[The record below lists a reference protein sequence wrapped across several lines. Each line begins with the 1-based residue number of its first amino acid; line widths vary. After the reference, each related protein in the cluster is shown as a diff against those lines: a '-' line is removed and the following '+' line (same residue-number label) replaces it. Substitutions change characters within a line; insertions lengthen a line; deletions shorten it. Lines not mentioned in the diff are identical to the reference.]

1 MSLRYAP
8 LTIAL
13 VVINIL
19 VYGADQLS
27 PQYGDSGVH
36 RLMFLGAIIPELV
49 ARGEYYRIV
58 TAGFLQF
65 NLAHIGFNMYALTQ
79 AGMVVE
85 NIWGSGRFA
94 IIYFAALIA
103 GGIAA
108 YESTIHTVA
117 ITAGASGAIMGLFGA
132 IFALGLKVP
141 RLRRTLVGWA
151 LFPIIATLAVGFT
164 QPGISNA
171 GHIGGV
177 IAGAIVG
184 FALPAVRLRNDEME
198 EGA

>member
-8 LTIAL
+8 VTIAL
-13 VVINIL
+13 VVINLL

-36 RLMFLGAIIPELV
+36 RLMFLGAIIPDLV
-49 ARGEYYRIV
+49 AHGEYYRLL
-58 TAGFLQF
+58 TSGFLQF
-65 NLAHIGFNMYALTQ
+65 NLPHIGFNMYALSQ

-85 NIWGSGRFA
+85 NIWGSTRFA
-94 IIYFAALIA
+94 VIYFAALIA
-103 GGIAA
+103 GGIVA
-108 YESTIHTVA
+108 YVSTIHTGD

-184 FALPAVRLRNDEME
+184 FALPAARLRNNQE
-198 EGA
+198 ELA

>member
-8 LTIAL
+8 LTIVL
-13 VVINIL
+13 VVINIF

>member
-13 VVINIL
+13 VVINIV

-65 NLAHIGFNMYALTQ
+65 NLPHIGFNMYALTQ
-79 AGMVVE
+79 AGMLVE
-85 NIWGSGRFA
+85 NLWGSGRFA

-184 FALPAVRLRNDEME
+184 FALPAVRLRNNDLE
-198 EGA
+198 ERV

>member
-8 LTIAL
+8 VTIAL

-65 NLAHIGFNMYALTQ
+65 NLQHIAFNMYAMTQ

-94 IIYFAALIA
+94 IIYFSALIA

-108 YESTIHTVA
+108 YESTIHTA
-117 ITAGASGAIMGLFGA
+117 DITAGASGAIMGLFGA
-132 IFALGLKVP
+132 IFALGLRVP

-151 LFPIIATLAVGFT
+151 LFPILATLAVGFT

-184 FALPAVRLRNDEME
+184 FALPATRLRKDDVE
-198 EGA
+198 ESA